1 MDIIEVTKIL
11 ELTQSMLN
19 EELDTV
25 KNDTNKLASDMKE
38 LENLRTYESQ

>member
-19 EELDTV
+19 EESDTV
-25 KNDTNKLASDMKE
+25 KNDINKLVSDMKE

>member
-1 MDIIEVTKIL
+1 MDIIEFTKIL

-25 KNDTNKLASDMKE
+25 KNDINKLASDMKE
-38 LENLRTYESQ
+38 LENLRIFGSQ

>member
-19 EELDTV
+19 EEFDTK
-25 KNDTNKLASDMKE
+25 KNDINKLASDMKE